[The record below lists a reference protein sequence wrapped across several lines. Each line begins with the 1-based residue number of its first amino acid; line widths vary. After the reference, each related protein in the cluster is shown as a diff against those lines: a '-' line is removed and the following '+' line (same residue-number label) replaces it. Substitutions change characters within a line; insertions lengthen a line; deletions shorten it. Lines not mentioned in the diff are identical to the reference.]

1 MSNDT
6 RIKCCKY
13 TVNIAKV
20 MTSKDI
26 TSIVNVIKTFG
37 LIMYGICN
45 KLVCLSKPM
54 KVTQE
59 ETLVVA
65 NIKNFLQP

>member
-6 RIKCCKY
+6 LIKCCKY

-20 MTSKDI
+20 MISKDI
-26 TSIVNVIKTFG
+26 ISIVIKYFG
-37 LIMYGICN
+37 LILYGICS

-59 ETLVVA
+59 ETLAVA